1 MIQASS
7 KMKKNIF
14 LCQVAFKG
22 MPSDA
27 SAQSPAGNLAQLG
40 IISAFKKIK
49 GYHLN
54 VFSYP
59 PNRNWPNGKMFQY
72 KFGCCINDGVKIF
85 YPGYISLPVLREFF
99 VNFFA
104 IIFLLL
110 KARKNDNVWLYNMDI
125 PSVMPVLV
133 LSKILRFKVFVF
145 AYDIHIPGQTV
156 PNTVRWRL
164 RKLKYKIGL
173 KFSTGVVA
181 ITRAL
186 AKDFNVLDKSIIC
199 HGGVDESIIG
209 INKFD
214 LKKDMKKFVFAG
226 RLENDNSICEI
237 IDAFLMLDDQNAYLT
252 IIGDGPLKSYVENAC
267 LQNSRINYM
276 GKVAHSVVIREYQ
289 SAYAILCIRKYK
301 SIETPYLF
309 PSKLLEA
316 ISTGA
321 IVLSTPIDFTVGDL
335 NSISLVLNGDS
346 LNDVLN
352 GYRNALQIE
361 VSVAEKMREMALLTA
376 KERLLW
382 SSYTDDFVK
391 LSVSEIK

>member
-1 MIQASS
+1 
-7 KMKKNIF
+7 MKRNIF
-14 LCQVAFKG
+14 LCQLAIDG
-22 MPSDA
+22 IPSEVE
-27 SAQSPAGNLAQLG
+27 AQSPAGNLAQLG
-40 IISAFKKIK
+40 IISALKKIPDSK
-49 GYHLN
+49 LS
-54 VFSYP
+54 VFTYP
-59 PNRNWPNGKMFQY
+59 PNRTWPKGKLLQY
-72 KFGCCINDGVKIF
+72 KLGCLKYAGVKIY
-85 YPGYISLPVLREFF
+85 YPCYICLPVFRELF

-104 IIFLLL
+104 TIFLLF
-110 KARKNDNVWLYNMDI
+110 KARKGDKVWLYNMDI
-125 PSVMPVLV
+125 PSVLPVLV
-133 LSKILRFKVFVF
+133 LSKIMRFKVFVF

-156 PNTVRWRL
+156 PDTFRWRL
-164 RKLKYKIGL
+164 RKLKYKYGL

-181 ITRAL
+181 ITKAL
-186 AKDFNVLDKSIIC
+186 AKDFNVLDKSIVC

-209 INKFD
+209 INKFNF
-214 LKKDMKKFVFAG
+214 KKDIKKFVFAG
-226 RLENDNSICEI
+226 RLEDDNSVCEI
-237 IDAFLMLDDQNAYLT
+237 IDAFLMLNDQSSYLT
-252 IIGDGPLKSYVENAC
+252 IIGDGPLRPYVENAC
-267 LQNSRINYM
+267 LKNHRINYM
-276 GKVAHSVVIREYQ
+276 GKVAHSVVIREYE

-361 VSVAEKMREMALLTA
+361 ISVAKKMREMALLTA

-382 SSYTDDFVK
+382 SSYADDFVK
-391 LSVSEIK
+391 LSASEIK

>member
-1 MIQASS
+1 
-7 KMKKNIF
+7 MKKNIF
-14 LCQVAFKG
+14 LCQLAVKG
-22 MPSDA
+22 MPSEA
-27 SAQSPAGNLAQLG
+27 AAQSPAGNLAQLG

-59 PNRNWPNGKMFQY
+59 PNRNWPNGKIIQY
-72 KFGCCINDGVKIF
+72 KFGYCINDGVKIF
-85 YPGYISLPVLREFF
+85 YPGYICLPVLREFC
-99 VNFFA
+99 VNLFA
-104 IIFLLL
+104 TFFLLL

-125 PSVMPVLV
+125 PSVLPVLV
-133 LSKILRFKVFVF
+133 LSKILGFKVFVF

-156 PNTVRWRL
+156 PNTLRWRL
-164 RKLKYKIGL
+164 RNLKYKFGL

-181 ITRAL
+181 ITHAL
-186 AKDFNVLDKSIIC
+186 AKDFNVLDKSVVC
-199 HGGVDESIIG
+199 HGGVDSKIIG
-209 INKFD
+209 INEFD
-214 LKKDMKKFVFAG
+214 FKNDVKKFVFAG

-237 IDAFLMLDDQNAYLT
+237 IDAFLMLEDKNVYLT
-252 IIGDGPLKSYVENAC
+252 IIGDGPLKSHVENAC
-267 LQNSRINYM
+267 LKNSRINYM

-321 IVLSTPIDFTVGDL
+321 IVLSTPIDFTAGDL

-346 LNDVLN
+346 LNDVLD
-352 GYRNALQIE
+352 GYRNALQIDI
-361 VSVAEKMREMALLTA
+361 SIAMKMREMALLTA

-382 SSYTDDFVK
+382 SSYADDFVK
-391 LSVSEIK
+391 LSASEIK